1 MRRMT
6 GRGRKTGID
15 KEGSVKINSVTSIA
29 MAGLFA
35 LSSAAAVAE
44 TPSDTLVMALKIDDI
59 ITLDPAEVFEFSGAE
74 YAAQVYDRLI
84 GYDVSDVSQIL
95 PGVAESWTVSDDGR
109 TFTFKIRDDITFHSG
124 NRLTAADAAFSLQR
138 VVKLD
143 QSPAFILT
151 QLGWNADNADQMIR
165 ALDDTTLE
173 FTTDQAYAPT
183 FVLYLLTAGV
193 GSVVDMELVMEH
205 EVDGDLGHDWLKT
218 NSAGSGPFVLNAWK
232 PNESLVLDRFDD
244 YWRGAAGF
252 RRAFI
257 RHIPESATQALLL
270 ENGDIDVA
278 RNLTPEQIAGMSD
291 NSDIRIEPSPKGAI
305 WYLGLN
311 TKREPFQNEDV
322 RNALKY
328 LIDYE
333 TIRDTILGGQMIV
346 HQAFLPRGFLGA
358 LEETPYSYDPAKAR
372 ELLAAAGY
380 ADGFEITMDTRNNF
394 PAMDIGQAIQ
404 ASFAEAGVELEI
416 IPGDGS
422 QTLTKYRA
430 RNHDIYIGRWGP
442 DYQDP
447 HTNADTFANNPDN
460 SDAAASKPLAWRNAW
475 EIQEMSQQTQAAL
488 LETDPQARA
497 EMYQAL
503 QREHQQVSPFV
514 IMFQETEVIGSR
526 ANLQGMIWGP
536 SFDDN
541 RYWQAS
547 KN

>member
-1 MRRMT
+1 MSFKFATR
-6 GRGRKTGID
+6 
-15 KEGSVKINSVTSIA
+15 IA
-29 MAGLFA
+29 LAGLFA
-35 LSSAAAVAE
+35 LSSATAVAE
-44 TPSDTLVMALKIDDI
+44 TPDDTLVMALKIDDI

-84 GYDVSDVSQIL
+84 GYDVDDVSKIL
-95 PGVAESWTVSDDGR
+95 PGVAESWTISDDGR
-109 TFTFKIRDDITFHSG
+109 TFTFKIREGITFHSG
-124 NRLTAADAAFSLQR
+124 NKLTAADAAFSLQR

-165 ALDDTTLE
+165 ALDDTTLQ

-193 GSVVDMELVMEH
+193 GSVIDMELAMEH

-218 NSAGSGPFVLNAWK
+218 NSAGSGPFVLNTWK

-244 YWRGAAGF
+244 YWQGEAGF
-252 RRAFI
+252 RRVFV
-257 RHIPESATQALLL
+257 RHIPETATQALLL
-270 ENGDIDVA
+270 QNGDIDVA
-278 RNLTPEQIAGMSD
+278 RNLTPEQVIGVSD
-291 NSDIRIEPSPKGAI
+291 DANIRIEPSPKGAI

-311 TKREPFQNEDV
+311 VRREPFQSEEV

-328 LIDYE
+328 LIDYD
-333 TIRDTILGGQMIV
+333 TIRDTILGGTMIV

-372 ELLAAAGY
+372 DLLAAAGY

-394 PAMDIGQAIQ
+394 PVMDMAQAIQ
-404 ASFAEAGVELEI
+404 ASFGEAGIQLEI

-460 SDAAASKPLAWRNAW
+460 SDDAASKPLAWRNAW
-475 EIQEMSQQTQAAL
+475 AIPELSERTQAAL
-488 LETDPQARA
+488 LENDPEVRA
-497 EMYQAL
+497 GMYQDL

-514 IMFQETEVIGSR
+514 IMFQETEVIASR

>member
-1 MRRMT
+1 M
-6 GRGRKTGID
+6 
-15 KEGSVKINSVTSIA
+15 
-29 MAGLFA
+29 
-35 LSSAAAVAE
+35 AAVVALASATAIAR
-44 TPSDTLVMALKIDDI
+44 TPDDTLVMALKIDDI

-84 GYDVSDVSQIL
+84 SYDVRDVSRIL
-95 PGVAESWTVSDDGR
+95 PGAAESWTISDDGR
-109 TFTFKIRDDITFHSG
+109 TFTFKIRDGITFHSG
-124 NRLTAADAAFSLQR
+124 NPLTARDAAFSLRR

-151 QLGWNADNADQMIR
+151 QLGWNADNVDGLVR
-165 ALDDTTLE
+165 ALDDRTLQ
-173 FTTDQAYAPT
+173 FTTDQSYAPT

-193 GSVVDMELVMEH
+193 GSVVDEKLAMEH
-205 EVDGDLGHDWLKT
+205 EVDGDLGHGWLRT
-218 NSAGSGPFVLNAWK
+218 NSAGSGAFKLNAWR
-232 PNESLVLDRFDD
+232 PNESLVLDRNDD
-244 YWRGAAGF
+244 YWQGSPGF
-252 RRAFI
+252 RRAFV
-257 RHIPESATQALLL
+257 RHIPESATQSLLL
-270 ENGDIDVA
+270 QNGDIDIA
-278 RNLTPEQIAGMSD
+278 RNLTPEQLAVLRG
-291 NSDIRIEPSPKGAI
+291 NPAYNVEASPKGAI

-311 TKREPFQNEDV
+311 TRRGPFQNIEV
-322 RNALKY
+322 RNALKF
-328 LIDYE
+328 LIDYD
-333 TIRDTILGGQMIV
+333 TIRDTILGGQMVV

-380 ADGFEITMDTRNNF
+380 ADGFSITMDTRNNF
-394 PAMDIGQAIQ
+394 PVMDMAQAIQ
-404 ASFAEAGVELEI
+404 ASFAEAGIELEI

-460 SDAAASKPLAWRNAW
+460 SDDAGFKPLAWRNAW
-475 EIQEMSQQTQAAL
+475 DIPALSRQTQAAL
-488 LETDPQARA
+488 LERDPARRA
-497 EMYQAL
+497 EMYLDL

-514 IMFQETEVIGSR
+514 IMFQETEVIASR
-526 ANLQGMIWGP
+526 SDMGGMVWGP

-541 RYWQAS
+541 RYWQGT

>member
-1 MRRMT
+1 M
-6 GRGRKTGID
+6 
-15 KEGSVKINSVTSIA
+15 SIKFA
-29 MAGLFA
+29 TRIALAGVFA

-44 TPSDTLVMALKIDDI
+44 TPDDTLVMALKIDDI

-84 GYDVSDVSQIL
+84 GYDVDDVSKIL
-95 PGVAESWTVSDDGR
+95 PGVAESWTISDDGR
-109 TFTFKIRDDITFHSG
+109 TFTFKIREGITFHSG
-124 NRLTAADAAFSLQR
+124 NKLTAADAAFSLQR

-165 ALDDTTLE
+165 ALDDTTLQ

-193 GSVVDMELVMEH
+193 GSVVDMELAMEH

-244 YWRGAAGF
+244 YWQGAAGF
-252 RRAFI
+252 RRVFV
-257 RHIPESATQALLL
+257 RHIPETATQALLL
-270 ENGDIDVA
+270 QNGDIDVA
-278 RNLTPEQIAGMSD
+278 RNLTPEQVSGVSD
-291 NSDIRIEPSPKGAI
+291 DANIRIVPSPKGAI

-311 TKREPFQNEDV
+311 VRREPFQSEEV

-328 LIDYE
+328 LIDYD
-333 TIRDTILGGQMIV
+333 TIRETILGGTMIV

-358 LEETPYSYDPAKAR
+358 LEETPYSYDPAKAQ

-380 ADGFEITMDTRNNF
+380 EDGFEITMDTRNNF
-394 PAMDIGQAIQ
+394 PVMDMAQAIQ
-404 ASFAEAGVELEI
+404 ASFGEAGIALEI

-460 SDAAASKPLAWRNAW
+460 GDDAASKPLAWRNAW
-475 EIQEMSQQTQAAL
+475 AIPGLSERTQAAL
-488 LETDPQARA
+488 LENDPEVRA
-497 EMYQAL
+497 EMYQDL

-514 IMFQETEVIGSR
+514 IMFQETEVIASR